1 MDKLLWLVSSLVMVG
16 LLLCLAGRGLKELFG
31 LELALPERRER
42 VSLAE
47 IPTPV
52 IFFTALVV
60 LWLGAFGGYL
70 AVNGGSVEGFF
81 AHFYR
86 RFTEAGDSPH
96 YLYIAENGYVGEGE
110 NAKNIVF
117 YPLYPFL
124 MGLLGK
130 LLGNTALAGIV
141 ISQVCYGFA
150 AVILARLLCRTCEHP
165 GWGLA
170 AFLFYPFGFFSLGV
184 FTEGL
189 FLLLTVLGLY
199 FIQERKWLL
208 AGLAAFLCA
217 LCRTQG
223 ILLLLPGIYV
233 AWRDA
238 REGRWNRKCL
248 AMLGAVLGFF
258 VYLCINKIVCG
269 EFFAYQYY
277 ESIEPWWQTPQWLG
291 KTLAQ
296 QWTMGLDYPGLADWI
311 YWPQLFLYFIG
322 AALLFAGWRERMDM
336 PWLLYGTAYLG
347 MCYTASWLI
356 SGGRYMLGC
365 IPLYLCVGRLRGKT
379 GRFLLLAAEVGFF
392 CLYNYYYMQ
401 GQAIM

>member
-1 MDKLLWLVSSLVMVG
+1 MDKLLWLASSLVMAG
-16 LLLCLAGRGLKELFG
+16 LLLCLAGRGFKEIFG
-31 LELALPERRER
+31 LTLALPRVERRF
-42 VSLAE
+42 SLAE
-47 IPTPV
+47 LPWPV
-52 IFFTALVV
+52 IFFLSLAV
-60 LWLGAFGGYL
+60 LWLGALGGYL
-70 AVNGGSVEGFF
+70 AIHDGSAQGFF
-81 AHFYR
+81 SHFYS

-96 YLYIAENGYVGEGE
+96 YLFIAENGYVGEGE
-110 NAKNIVF
+110 EAKNIVF

-124 MGLLGK
+124 IGILGRV
-130 LLGNTALAGIV
+130 LGNTALAGILL
-141 ISQVCYGFA
+141 SQVCFGA
-150 AVILARLLCRTCEHP
+150 SSVVLAKLLCRECENP

-170 AFLFYPFGFFSLGV
+170 AFWLYPFGFFSLGV

-189 FLLLTVLGLY
+189 FLLLTVSGLY
-199 FIQERKWLL
+199 FIRERKWIP
-208 AGLAAFLCA
+208 AGIAAFLCA

-223 ILLLLPGIYV
+223 VLLLLPGVYI
-233 AWRDA
+233 ALRDA
-238 REGRWNRKCL
+238 REGHWNRKSL
-248 AMLGAVLGFF
+248 AMLGALLGFF

-269 EFFAYQYY
+269 DFFAYQYY

-296 QWTMGLDYPGLADWI
+296 QWNMGLDYPGLANWI
-311 YWPQLFLYFIG
+311 YWPQLFLYFIA
-322 AALLFAGWRERMDM
+322 AALLFAGWREKVDM

-365 IPLYLCVGRLRGKT
+365 VPLFLCVSRLRGRA
-379 GRFLLLAAEVGFF
+379 GRVVFLAAEFGFF